1 MNSAFSAGV
10 QGLNNASSSMS
21 DSASNI
27 ARAQTERD
35 NGELIGQ
42 QTSVLAN
49 ELSTQFSPQRSTQSA
64 PVNLTNELINLRVE
78 QFNAQSSIHTIQTAD
93 EVLGTLIDVRV

>member
-27 ARAQTERD
+27 AQSQIESD
-35 NGELIGQ
+35 N
-42 QTSVLAN
+42 LAN
-49 ELSTQFSPQRSTQSA
+49 QASA
-64 PVNLTNELINLRVE
+64 SSNALATEQPPVNLTNELINLRVQ
-78 QFNAQSSIHTIQTAD
+78 QFNAQSSIRTIQTAD